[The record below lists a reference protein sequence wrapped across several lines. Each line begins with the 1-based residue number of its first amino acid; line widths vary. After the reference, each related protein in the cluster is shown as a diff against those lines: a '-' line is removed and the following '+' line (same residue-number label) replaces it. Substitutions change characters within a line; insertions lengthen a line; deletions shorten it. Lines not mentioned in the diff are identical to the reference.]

1 MREISDRHPAKVKCL
16 IFLENVENTQP
27 ALIIVAI
34 LAALAEWNDFLGPL
48 IYLKKE
54 EDFTLA
60 IGLAQFTG
68 LYHSQW
74 NLLMAASTLVV
85 VPVII
90 LFFLHRNISLKEL
103 L

>member
-1 MREISDRHPAKVKCL
+1 MNDFQS

-48 IYLKKE
+48 IYLNKE

-60 IGLAQFTG
+60 IGLA
-68 LYHSQW
+68 
-74 NLLMAASTLVV
+74 
-85 VPVII
+85 
-90 LFFLHRNISLKEL
+90 
-103 L
+103 